1 MTVASKYA
9 RMDIASTERR
19 HSGSVDVPLL
29 GGRAGAVKPHSAA
42 SPKDA
47 GEYSFVLTLCS
58 MAAPISLP
66 QPRSPQLTRF
76 TFFFTRRPE
85 QGGQPGGPTGQY
97 QLHMGYF
104 GSVEEAQKWHKILA
118 GIYPDAYVSE
128 APGGEPDLLSDSQV
142 LRILQDA
149 RTDRGDGF

>member
-1 MTVASKYA
+1 MTLASKYA
-9 RMDIASTERR
+9 RPDIAPAELRSTTRPAERASTGDR
-19 HSGSVDVPLL
+19 
-29 GGRAGAVKPHSAA
+29 RATPPPGDAA
-42 SPKDA
+42 
-47 GEYSFVLTLCS
+47 FVLTLCS

-76 TFFFTRRPE
+76 TFFFSRERRT
-85 QGGQPGGPTGQY
+85 GGQY

-104 GSVEEAQKWHKILA
+104 ATIEEAQKWHKILA
-118 GIYPDAYVSE
+118 GIYPDAYVAE

-149 RTDRGDGF
+149 RSNQG